1 MHCKSVVWFLYQMSF
16 LSKGISEQAI
26 ISYLIIFFNFIKDVT
41 SSKIIIFQGT
51 IQAVYLKCKKSDVST
66 WDS

>member
-1 MHCKSVVWFLYQMSF
+1 MSF
-16 LSKGISEQAI
+16 LSKGISEHAI